1 MSCKNHTPINTHTG
15 ESSSSHWTSVDSWS
29 EQWIC
34 LIRQRTQG
42 LYRWQRVLTDR
53 FLCYLSKYNRTWE
66 WKAVKCKV
74 IDGDGCGVSE
84 RQGLSPVR
92 GRQRER
98 ERERQREREIEM
110 DSSLQTPCGKEWNI
124 VIVYLAISTMLD
136 TAQVFNYLL
145 NKYMNE

>member
-1 MSCKNHTPINTHTG
+1 M
-15 ESSSSHWTSVDSWS
+15 
-29 EQWIC
+29 
-34 LIRQRTQG
+34 
-42 LYRWQRVLTDR
+42 
-53 FLCYLSKYNRTWE
+53 
-66 WKAVKCKV
+66 
-74 IDGDGCGVSE
+74 
-84 RQGLSPVR
+84 SPVR